1 MQTVYPVEE
10 LLFQWLL
17 LPLFADLGLVIFIL
31 RSARGRVAL
40 AISCLLLVF
49 AASTI
54 AVIVAG
60 GPGSGGMEFVTS
72 MLVPPLLA
80 VFSLCY
86 SGGRQVAGSN
96 IYRVAYILLPSLV
109 FLILAWNLNWSQSS
123 APSVVFSIIYY
134 VIVMAFLLRAFTDQ
148 MLSGSEPILFGVSVT
163 VLFISGPIY
172 SITNAATGLHL
183 AVFPYTYAL
192 AGALLSWGVA
202 RYKKFSVPPAAEDF
216 LRDADAQDIAP
227 GIFMSREGKPA
238 AARAFFTRTVK
249 HGLPGLFIGRT
260 PPQVFMRAMG
270 IHRVPAIWLAQSRY
284 ERCLAPSETEV
295 LMHTIRDY
303 AGQAGRSVVLIEDID
318 YIVSNAGLFQAL
330 DFLSELVSVAERSG
344 LTVILHSGLLTS
356 DERTELSELGV
367 RPLRA

>member
-1 MQTVYPVEE
+1 VQTVYPVEE

-17 LPLFADLGLVIFIL
+17 LPLFADLGLVVFIL
-31 RSARGRVAL
+31 RSARGRVAVAL
-40 AISCLLLVF
+40 SCLLLVF
-49 AASTI
+49 AAGTI

-60 GPGSGGMEFVTS
+60 GPGASGVEFVTS

-80 VFSLCY
+80 VFALCY

-109 FLILAWNLNWSQSS
+109 FLILAWNLGWSQSS
-123 APSVVFSIIYY
+123 TASVAFSIVYY
-134 VIVMAFLLRAFTDQ
+134 VIVIAFLLRAFTDQ

-172 SITNAATGLHL
+172 NITNAAMGIHL
-183 AVFPYTYAL
+183 AVFPYAYAM

-202 RYKKFSVPPAAEDF
+202 RYKKFSVAPSAEDF
-216 LRDADAQDIAP
+216 LRDRDAENVMA
-227 GIFMSREGKPA
+227 GIFISRDARPS

-260 PPQVFMRAMG
+260 PPQAFMRATG

-284 ERCLAPSETEV
+284 ERCLAPAETEV
-295 LMHTIRDY
+295 LLHIMRDY
-303 AGQAGRSVVLIEDID
+303 AGQAGRSVVLMEDFD

-330 DFLSELVSVAERSG
+330 DFISELVSVAERSG
-344 LTVILHSGLLTS
+344 LTVIVHSGLLTAE
-356 DERTELSELGV
+356 ERAELAELGV
-367 RPLRA
+367 RPMRV